1 MKTVKF
7 LAPGQCYFYANEK
20 IVFQSYQ
27 TIVCTIENFE
37 NGNHPIVKITD
48 GQPQSI
54 TTAKYLNRFLSQII
68 GVDNYKDLKKYGY

>member
-7 LAPGQCYFYANEK
+7 LAPSQCYFYANEK

-27 TIVCTIENFE
+27 TIVCTIENYE
-37 NGNHPIVKITD
+37 NGNHPTVTITE
-48 GQPQSI
+48 GQPQSE
-54 TTAKYLNRFLSQII
+54 TTAKYLNRFLKEMI